1 MQVQNYNLDAPIP
14 TSCVPWGSRN
24 PTATEV
30 RLRIDDLLGHI
41 KDQAQHKKE
50 KNMCYNTLK
59 TVSIKSTGAVA
70 SIQAEADRSDE
81 NKRQHLLEQLRQTKW
96 TKRDQAEK
104 FFNLSVDSSPKNFRE
119 LLAAIKD
126 GKFTIDEKRAA
137 KIDAKILNGEPT
149 YTGAFDGIIWD
160 GPQKDLKG
168 YDKFFAYLE
177 DEYQKA
183 KDEIIV
189 LSLEKGLEALRRFQ
203 DLEVAAKA

>member
-50 KNMCYNTLK
+50 KNMCYNTPK
-59 TVSIKSTGAVA
+59 TASIKSTGAVA
-70 SIQAEADRSDE
+70 SIQVEADRSDE

-104 FFNLSVDSSPKNFRE
+104 FFNLYVYNSPKNFRE

-137 KIDAKILNGEPT
+137 KIDAMILNGEPT
-149 YTGAFDGIIWD
+149 YTAALDGIIWD
-160 GPQKDLKG
+160 GPQKDLNG
-168 YDKFFAYLE
+168 YDKFWAYLE

-183 KDEIIV
+183 RDEIIV
-189 LSLEKGLEALRRFQ
+189 LSLEKGLETLRRFQ